1 MPSTTLFSVLGPVE
15 ARAAD
20 GSVIGFRAR
29 KPITVLAV
37 LLAHANSWVSAEAL
51 IAATWP
57 EQAAPASANA
67 NLKTYVWQLRKALPH
82 RRVEH
87 AAGRYRLRVEP
98 GDLDV
103 DDVVRLAEAARQ
115 VVADGDRRTAA
126 TLLADALGRWRG
138 RPFGG
143 LDIDVAGT
151 ARLDALRTELRVL
164 LAETYSELGELPR
177 AAAVWR
183 ALVDEDPLAEGHW
196 ARWMTALNRA
206 GRHSDAL
213 AVHERARAVLAEEL
227 GVEPGPE
234 LAAARRAA
242 LAGSQPCRRDL
253 PRAVPDFAGRT
264 REVERLESCRGVVVI
279 DGMAG
284 VGKSALAVHVAHR
297 LAPRYPDGALYVNLR
312 EGGDVLAHLLR
323 AIGASVPA
331 DLPSRAAQWRAELS
345 GRRMLLVLDDAVS
358 AREVRPLLPGGPGS
372 LVLVTTRARR
382 PIVDGADAITLGP
395 LPPDEAV
402 DVFDAI
408 CGDWRTAAEPG
419 AVAEVARLC
428 GGLPAALR
436 AAADR
441 LRSRPIWTVSRLA
454 ARLADD
460 DGRIFELS
468 AVTEPLA
475 DACRVLA
482 PVARRLLA
490 ALAAEPDITAAAR
503 LAGIGEPEAHH
514 VVEDL
519 LDLHLVVQLPAD
531 RYGLHP
537 LIRDL
542 VRVSRAARP
551 ARVA

>member
-20 GSVIGFRAR
+20 GSVIDVRAR

-37 LLAHANSWVSAEAL
+37 LLAHANSWVSAEEL

-67 NLKTYVWQLRKALPH
+67 NLKTYVWQLRKALPQ

-103 DDVVRLAEAARQ
+103 DEVERLAETARQ
-115 VVADGDRRTAA
+115 AVADGDRRTAA
-126 TLLADALGRWRG
+126 TVLSDALGRWRG

-143 LDIDVAGT
+143 LDVDATVT
-151 ARLDALRTELRVL
+151 ARLDALRAELRVL
-164 LAETYSELGELPR
+164 LAETFGELGELQR
-177 AAAVWR
+177 AVALWR
-183 ALVDEDPLAEGHW
+183 ALVEEDPLAEGHW
-196 ARWMTALNRA
+196 ARWMAALSRA
-206 GRHSDAL
+206 GRHGDAL
-213 AVHERARAVLAEEL
+213 AVHERARAVLAAEL

-234 LAAARRAA
+234 LAAARRTA
-242 LAGSQPCRRDL
+242 LAGTRPCRRDL
-253 PRAVPDFAGRT
+253 PRAVPDFTGRD
-264 REVERLESCRGVVVI
+264 REVRRLESCRGVAVI

-331 DLPSRAAQWRAELS
+331 DPASRAAQWRAELS
-345 GRRMLLVLDDAVS
+345 GRRVLLVLDDAVS
-358 AREVRPLLPGGPGS
+358 AREVRPFLPGGPGC
-372 LVLVTTRARR
+372 LVLVTTRVRR
-382 PIVDGADAITLGP
+382 PIVDGADTITLGP
-395 LPPDEAV
+395 LPPEEAA
-402 DVFDAI
+402 DAFGAI
-408 CGDWRTAAEPG
+408 CGDWRAAAEPG

-428 GGLPAALR
+428 EGLPAALR

-441 LRSRPIWTVSRLA
+441 LRSRPMWTVGRLA

-460 DGRIFELS
+460 GARIFELS

-475 DACRVLA
+475 AACRELPPA
-482 PVARRLLA
+482 ARRLLA
-490 ALAAEPDITAAAR
+490 ALAAEPDLTAAAR

-514 VVEDL
+514 VAEDL

-542 VRVSRAARP
+542 VRVPAARP